1 MCFLGPGLG
10 SYMVEL
16 QGLLAIIRKRGLLD
30 DKTSIDNLQLQDS
43 DRPDL
48 ALIDSGFVEESDMF
62 EVLAEYLDLPIA
74 NTEQFPNSPLKAGG
88 ANISFLRQKRMLPIL
103 EDDTSITFALS
114 DPPDKMSL
122 QSIKLLVNK
131 DVNIQLAKAGD
142 LDRAFDRLYD
152 REKTKKP
159 TVLKNHV
166 KDEVS
171 IENDSPAVKLFN
183 QLVNTAISNEASD
196 LHIEASFSGLKLR
209 YRVDGKLLELG
220 NSPPE
225 YLKEMLISRIKVLAN
240 LNIAEKRLPQDG
252 RITVNVSGRSI
263 DVRVSTIP
271 TINGES
277 IVLRFL
283 DSEKGPNDL
292 TTLGLSNHTLSTLRR
307 LLKAPHG
314 MILTTGPTGSG
325 KTTTLYAALQELNL
339 VERKII
345 TLEDPIEYRVENIN
359 QIQINPKVGL
369 NFASLL
375 RSVLR
380 QDPDIIMVG
389 EIRDEETARLATQSA
404 LTGHL
409 VLSSLHTNN
418 AFGALNRLLDMG
430 LEPFLINAAVKVII
444 SQRLI
449 RRLCPKCKKSG
460 SVSPAEQKQFGL
472 KIGMSIS
479 RPNGCMSCYQTGYK
493 GRLVLTELLELN
505 DNIRDHVNNS
515 RKVSSMDC
523 SLLPEQT
530 LANAARAHIE
540 CGETSIEEFVSIM
553 GSLD

>member
-1 MCFLGPGLG
+1 
-10 SYMVEL
+10 MVEL
-16 QGLLAIIRKRGLLD
+16 QGLLAVIKKRCLLD
-30 DKTSIDNLQLQDS
+30 ETISIDKLQLPDNG
-43 DRPDL
+43 RPDL
-48 ALIDSGFVEESDMF
+48 ALIASGLVEESDML
-62 EVLAEYLDLPIA
+62 EVLAEYLDLPLA
-74 NTEQFPNSPLKAGG
+74 NTEQFPDTPLKAGG
-88 ANISFLRQKRMLPIL
+88 ANVSFLRQKRMLPIL

-114 DPPDKMSL
+114 DPLDKTSL
-122 QSIKLLVNK
+122 QSIKLFVNK
-131 DVNIQLAKAGD
+131 DINIQLAKSAD
-142 LDRAFDRLYD
+142 LDRAFDRLYEQ
-152 REKTKKP
+152 EKALKSLA
-159 TVLKNHV
+159 LKNHV
-166 KDEVS
+166 KDQVS
-171 IENDSPAVKLFN
+171 IEEGSPAVKLFN

-196 LHIEASFSGLKLR
+196 LHIESSPSGLKLR

-220 NSPPE
+220 NSPPA
-225 YLKEMLISRIKVLAN
+225 YLKEMLTSRIKILAN

-252 RITVNVSGRSI
+252 RITVDVSGRSI

-277 IVLRFL
+277 VVLRFL
-283 DSEKGPNDL
+283 DTEKGPNDL
-292 TTLGLSNHTLSTLRR
+292 TALGFSDNTLSTLRR

-339 VERKII
+339 IERKII
-345 TLEDPIEYRVENIN
+345 TLEDPIEYRLENIN

-369 NFASLL
+369 NFATLL

-409 VLSSLHTNN
+409 VLSSLHTSN
-418 AFGALNRLLDMG
+418 AFGAINRLLDMG
-430 LEPFLINAAVKVII
+430 LEPFLISAAVRAII

-449 RRLCPKCKKSG
+449 RRLCPKCKKRG
-460 SVSPAEQKQFGL
+460 AVTAKEHQQFGL
-472 KIGMSIS
+472 KIGTIIN
-479 RPNGCMSCYQTGYK
+479 RPNGCVSCYQTGYK
-493 GRLVLTELLELN
+493 GRLVLTELLEFN

-515 RKVSSMDC
+515 EKIGSVDS

-530 LANAARAHIE
+530 LAVSARSYIE
-540 CGETSIEEFVSIM
+540 SGETSIEEFLSIM

>member
-1 MCFLGPGLG
+1 
-10 SYMVEL
+10 MVEL
-16 QGLLAIIRKRGLLD
+16 QGLLAVIRKRCLLD
-30 DKTSIDNLQLQDS
+30 DTTSIHNLQLQDS

-48 ALIDSGFVEESDMF
+48 ALIASGLVEESDML

-74 NTEQFPNSPLKAGG
+74 NTEQFPNAPLKAGG

-103 EDDTSITFALS
+103 EDATSITFALS
-114 DPPDKMSL
+114 DPLDKMSL
-122 QSIKLLVNK
+122 QSMKLLVNK

-152 REKTKKP
+152 QEEAKKSP
-159 TVLKNHV
+159 ALKNHV

-171 IENDSPAVKLFN
+171 IEEDSPAVKLFN

-196 LHIEASFSGLKLR
+196 LHIESSSSGLKLR

-220 NSPPE
+220 NLPPE
-225 YLKEMLISRIKVLAN
+225 YLKEMLISRIKILAN

-271 TINGES
+271 IINGES
-277 IVLRFL
+277 VVLRFL

-292 TTLGLSNHTLSTLRR
+292 TALSFSNHTLSTLRR

-345 TLEDPIEYRVENIN
+345 TLEDPIEYRLENIN

-369 NFASLL
+369 NFATLL

-418 AFGALNRLLDMG
+418 AFGAINRLLDMG
-430 LEPFLINAAVKVII
+430 LEPFLISAAVRAII

-449 RRLCPKCKKSG
+449 RRLCPKCKKRG
-460 SVSPAEQKQFGL
+460 SVTAREHKQFGL
-472 KIGMSIS
+472 KIGTIVS

-493 GRLVLTELLELN
+493 GRIVLTELLELN
-505 DNIRDHVNNS
+505 DNIRDYINNS
-515 RKVSSMDC
+515 KKIGSVDC

-530 LANAARAHIE
+530 LANSARSYIE
-540 CGETSIEEFVSIM
+540 SGETSIEEFLSIM

>member
-1 MCFLGPGLG
+1 
-10 SYMVEL
+10 MVEL

-48 ALIDSGFVEESDMF
+48 ALIASGLVEESDML

-74 NTEQFPNSPLKAGG
+74 NTEQFPNAPLKAGG

-292 TTLGLSNHTLSTLRR
+292 TAIGLSNHTLSTLRR

-449 RRLCPKCKKSG
+449 RRLCPKCKKSA